1 MATET
6 FDYSDGTTTIPSTV
20 VWGAGGFFVESG
32 SLKVNANSTLN
43 IIVWPSSPNG
53 GWSGSFIENNTSSA
67 NYGVVFRGV
76 DANNYWVASL
86 NYTGRLRLTLV
97 ENGSTST
104 LHDANIADTSS
115 PVILVDAS
123 GDTINITVDG
133 NLVHTET
140 SSIHQGGTYAG
151 LRVDSVNH
159 EVTEFSY
166 TDSAS
171 STSSILKIRND
182 NDLPVSESVQVYVH
196 KVSDKAVMFE
206 GVVSFTNGD
215 ADISLPLADF
225 PVGTTVDWS
234 MIDPVNEMASSARQ
248 DTE

>member
-1 MATET
+1 MALET
-6 FDYSDGTTTIPSTV
+6 FDYADGTTSIPNTT
-20 VWGAGGFFVESG
+20 VWGNGGFFIDNG
-32 SLKVNANSTLN
+32 SLKADNNSSLN
-43 IIVWPSSPNG
+43 VIVWPSSPDG
-53 GWSGSFIENNTSSA
+53 GWSGNFIENNTSSA

-86 NYTGRLRLTLV
+86 NYAGRLRLTLV

-140 SSIHQGGTYAG
+140 SSVHQNGTYAG
-151 LRVDSVNH
+151 LRVDSTNH

-166 TDSAS
+166 TDPAGAA
-171 STSSILKIRND
+171 SSILKIRNN
-182 NDLPVSESVQVYVH
+182 NDLPVSEAVQVYVH
-196 KVSDKAVMFE
+196 KVADKTVMFE
-206 GVVSFTNGD
+206 GVISFTNGD
-215 ADISLPLADF
+215 ADIPLPLAEF

-234 MIDPVNEMASSARQ
+234 MIDPANEMASSARQ